1 MLVLRLLSEYF
12 FELLHCDQ
20 SAMSDR
26 KIRKMGKGGVVV
38 SQEYYDSLPGDQ
50 QKSGRY
56 IVSDYSPFGAIAG
69 ATLLAQKSGFKV
81 SCITPFVYEYLEH
94 EKRRRKS
101 DV

>member
-1 MLVLRLLSEYF
+1 MLVLRLLSEYI
-12 FELLHCDQ
+12 FESLHCDQ

-26 KIRKMGKGGVVV
+26 ILSKMGKGGVVV
-38 SQEYYDSLPGDQ
+38 SQECYDSLADDQ

-56 IVSDYSPFGAIAG
+56 IVSDYSPLATIAG
-69 ATLLAQKSGFKV
+69 ATLLAQQSGFKG